1 MADQNK
7 YNTIVGS
14 KEFVYEL
21 NVVNIK
27 DCFAFESNMKF
38 QNMYCNT
45 CQGFN
50 QFAYIQK
57 ISFAPVIMIIFINRL
72 KKVDLE
78 MKFEFDEYLDIHQ
91 FIDFKGIGFSYKL
104 IGVIVSLD
112 EQGEDKHFITFCRSP
127 IDQKWYKYDDMK
139 VTLVSD
145 SNEEVL
151 KSNPSIL
158 IYEKIN
164 NKN

>member
-50 QFAYIQK
+50 QFSYIKK
-57 ISFAPVIMIIFINRL
+57 ISFAPSIMIIFINRL
-72 KKVDLE
+72 KRVDLE

-158 IYEKIN
+158 LYEKIN
-164 NKN
+164 NEN